1 MATQT
6 IEKVETTRAE
16 PEPTRGGQTFVP
28 NVDIVEFEDKYV
40 LLADVPG
47 AKAETIDINYE
58 RGLLTLHAK
67 VEPRERLT
75 MSNWTMR
82 EYGVGDFHRSFQ
94 IGEGIDA
101 SRIQAEV
108 AGGVLT
114 LHLPKSE
121 AAKVRKIA
129 VKAMN

>member
-6 IEKVETTRAE
+6 IEKVETMRTE
-16 PEPTRGGQTFVP
+16 PEPTRSGLTFVP
-28 NVDIVEFEDKYV
+28 SVDIVEYDDKYL

-47 AKAETIDINYE
+47 AKAESIDINYE

-75 MSNWTMR
+75 LSSWVVR

-101 SRIQAEV
+101 GRIQAEV

-121 AAKVRKIA
+121 AAKVRKIG
-129 VKAMN
+129 VKALG